1 MCYIQKLR
9 TLVQQRVNTVVEE
22 IFGLFERTIA
32 EYEEELSRT
41 KKENKRQRELLN
53 AVFKPSVRL
62 HREDIQRVSVE
73 SHEVVPSEQ
82 QEWNSSVG
90 QESEPRHIKEEEPW
104 EQLHGLEKADITKF
118 TFIGVPVK
126 SGHDEAQSS
135 QLHHCHSEENRQAEP
150 LIQHMTTDD
159 DGERCGG
166 PQADRDFAP
175 LSDMDDMMSDS
186 SETDH
191 SDDTTEHLESNKDS
205 KGDMRHH
212 ADNKHFDCSECEKS
226 FGQKAH
232 FIRHMK
238 THTGEKPFACS
249 VCAKRFSLKE
259 HMKKHMMI
267 HTGEKPFSCSVCSKG
282 FRVKYEMMR
291 HMKTHT
297 GEKQFTCSV
306 CMKSFSRKDYMII
319 HRRTHTGGHFSC
331 SLCPKRFSCKRY
343 VMIHMR
349 THSGEKPFSCDA
361 CDRSFTYKYQVNKHK
376 CAGAG
381 S

>member
-1 MCYIQKLR
+1 MCNVQQLR
-9 TLVQQRVNTVVEE
+9 ALVEQRVNAAVEE

-41 KKENKRQRELLN
+41 KKENERQRELLK

-62 HREDIQRVSVE
+62 HRDIQQVSVE
-73 SHEVVPSEQ
+73 SQEVVPSEQ
-82 QEWNSSVG
+82 QEWNSGVG
-90 QESEPRHIKEEEPW
+90 QESELPHIKEEEPW
-104 EQLHGLEKADITKF
+104 EQLQGLEKACISKF
-118 TFIGVPVK
+118 TFTGIPVK
-126 SGHDEAQSS
+126 SEHDEAWSS
-135 QLHHCHSEENRQAEP
+135 YHCPSEENRQAEP
-150 LIQHMTTDD
+150 LTQHMTTHD
-159 DGERCGG
+159 DGEHCGG
-166 PQADRDFAP
+166 PQADRNFAP
-175 LSDMDDMMSDS
+175 LSDMDS
-186 SETDH
+186 SGTDH
-191 SDDTTEHLESNKDS
+191 SNDAKEPLESNKDS
-205 KGDMRHH
+205 EGDMRHH
-212 ADNKHFDCSECEKS
+212 TDNKHFDCSECGKS

-319 HRRTHTGGHFSC
+319 HRRTHTGGHFGC

-349 THSGEKPFSCDA
+349 THSGEKPFSCDV

-381 S
+381 SEAVEFD